1 MTSKRK
7 NEDISSDVSKL
18 KELVTLAFDN
28 YKQSKKQDSLHN
40 LQQVTLEIISLK
52 QDNRDFQNNAEQ
64 LKTTVTQE
72 KIKLDQLNL
81 QLQNLLYEKNHLK
94 KEILECRDFK
104 RSQQE
109 PQLVSEQEFFQLAP
123 PELTKPENEHQKMIN
138 RLTFELQQRKK

>member
-1 MTSKRK
+1 MATKRK
-7 NEDISSDVSKL
+7 NEAISSDVSKL
-18 KELVTLAFDN
+18 RELVTSAFEN
-28 YKQSKKQDSLHN
+28 YKQGNKEDSLQN

-52 QDNRDFQNNAEQ
+52 QDNRDFQTNAEQ

-94 KEILECRDFK
+94 KEIVECRDFK

-109 PQLVSEQEFFQLAP
+109 PQLVSEEEFFQLAP
-123 PELTKPENEHQKMIN
+123 SDLTTPDNETAIYIQI
-138 RLTFELQQRKK
+138 LILSQVFA